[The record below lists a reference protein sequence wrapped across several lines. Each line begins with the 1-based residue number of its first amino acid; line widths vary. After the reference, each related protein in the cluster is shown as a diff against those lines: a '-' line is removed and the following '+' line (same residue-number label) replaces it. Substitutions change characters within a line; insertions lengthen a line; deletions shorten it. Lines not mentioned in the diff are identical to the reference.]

1 MVKMSWVN
9 PGSARDAW
17 EKCSRGRAAAA
28 AGNGAGFLRET
39 CCKETHQT
47 EGWAAEVE
55 CYLGNGRR
63 TCPRKDSERATS
75 ALLRFRKASE
85 A

>member
-17 EKCSRGRAAAA
+17 EKCSRGRAAA

-55 CYLGNGRR
+55 CYLGNGRH